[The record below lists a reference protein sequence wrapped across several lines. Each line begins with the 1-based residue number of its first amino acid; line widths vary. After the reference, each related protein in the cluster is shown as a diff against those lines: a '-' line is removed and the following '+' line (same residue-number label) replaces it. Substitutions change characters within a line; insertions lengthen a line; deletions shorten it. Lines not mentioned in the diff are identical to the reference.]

1 MIGTGVE
8 RSIGNLGSLVASL
21 PRDERSRFER
31 IFDLNVT
38 LSDVVPPPAM
48 HPWITS
54 YFGSVD
60 SVRRQRIVKVTN
72 RVTLDGTLFN
82 ELRASRPQ
90 EAPAGADDDLERA
103 IRDSLGGP
111 FCHPAERT
119 PADSFGRVRGNWAV
133 TASNVAKYD
142 GWHGVIVFDEHHPLR
157 FTAEQVSDYVDTAQ
171 TWARRVHD
179 TDPEARYPLFIWN
192 CLWRSGAS
200 ILHGHAQM
208 TVSRGMHYAKVE
220 GWRRA
225 ALRYRGQHQADYYAD
240 LVAAHRALGLA
251 VDHGTATILPSLTP
265 FKEKE
270 THIVVGHLNDDLKS
284 ALYVVLRVF
293 IERLGVTSFNL
304 ALYQPPLADTPER
317 WDDFPCIVR
326 VLDRGD
332 PSSKTSDVGSMELFA
347 QSVVATD
354 PFRVVDALRASSADG
369 WPPVPEKRA
378 PSAL

>member
-1 MIGTGVE
+1 MTGPRIE
-8 RSIGNLGSLVASL
+8 RSIANLASLVDSL
-21 PRDERSRFER
+21 PQDCRSRFER

-38 LSDVVPPPAM
+38 LGEVIPPSAM

-90 EAPAGADDDLERA
+90 EAPAGADDDLEETVRE
-103 IRDSLGGP
+103 SLGGP
-111 FCHPAERT
+111 FCHPTEGT
-119 PADSFGRVRGNWAV
+119 PTDSFGRVRGEWAV
-133 TASNVAKYD
+133 TASNIAKYD

-157 FTAEQVSDYVDTAQ
+157 FTAEQVSDYIDTAQ
-171 TWARRVHD
+171 SWACRAHEA
-179 TDPEARYPLFIWN
+179 DPEARYPFFIWN

-200 ILHGHAQM
+200 ILHGHAQI
-208 TVSRGMHYAKVE
+208 TVTRGTHYAKVE
-220 GWRRA
+220 GLRQA
-225 ALRYRGQHQADYYAD
+225 ALRYRREHQADYFAD

-251 VDHGTATILPSLTP
+251 IDYGTATILPSLTP

-270 THIVVGHLNDDLKS
+270 THIIGPHLNDDLKS
-284 ALYVVLRVF
+284 AIYAVLRTF

-304 ALYQPPLADTPER
+304 ALYQPPLADTRET
-317 WDDFPCIVR
+317 WDGFPCVVR

-354 PFRVVDALRASSADG
+354 PFRVVDAFRAYGANWRSPAPQGGDPS
-369 WPPVPEKRA
+369 VP
-378 PSAL
+378 

>member
-1 MIGTGVE
+1 MIGTGIE
-8 RSIGNLGSLVASL
+8 RSIGNLASLIASL
-21 PRDERSRFER
+21 PQDERSRFER

-38 LSDVVPPPAM
+38 LGEVVPPPAM

-72 RVTLDGTLFN
+72 RVTLDGALFN
-82 ELRASRPQ
+82 ELRARRPQ
-90 EAPAGADDDLERA
+90 EAPSGVDDDLEAALRE
-103 IRDSLGGP
+103 SLGGP
-111 FCHPAERT
+111 FCRPFEGT
-119 PADSFGRVRGNWAV
+119 PADSFGRVRGHSAV

-142 GWHGVIVFDEHHPLR
+142 GWHGVIVFDEHDPLR
-157 FTAEQVSDYVDTAQ
+157 FTAEQVSDYIDTAQ
-171 TWARRVHD
+171 NWARRAHD
-179 TDPEARYPLFIWN
+179 ADPEACYPFFIWN

-208 TVSRGMHYAKVE
+208 TMTRGMHYAKVE
-220 GWRRA
+220 GWRLA
-225 ALRYRGQHQADYYAD
+225 ALRYRREHQADYFAD

-270 THIVVGHLNDDLKS
+270 THIVVPHLNDDLKS
-284 ALYVVLRVF
+284 ALYTVLTAF

-304 ALYQPPLADTPER
+304 ALYQPPLADTPET
-317 WDDFPCIVR
+317 WDGFPCVVR

-354 PFRVVDALRASSADG
+354 PFLVVDALRAFSADWRSPAPQNG
-369 WPPVPEKRA
+369 A
-378 PSAL
+378 PSVP